1 MKAGVS
7 IVFASCVSLVLFA
20 LIAGC
25 ICPVPG
31 NEGPSPTPVPPAG
44 TPTFTPTASPKPE
57 SGANLADWGTDREI
71 YARNATATGWVNVTN
86 TGKAPIDQ
94 IDFSIAIKRTVL
106 FIPVEKTFSYN
117 ATRLDIRPGET
128 KKVQFSQTIPAE
140 YSGVSTAGDYQ
151 FVVTA
156 SIAGEEV
163 GSFSKDISVV

>member
-1 MKAGVS
+1 M
-7 IVFASCVSLVLFA
+7 
-20 LIAGC
+20 
-25 ICPVPG
+25 
-31 NEGPSPTPVPPAG
+31 
-44 TPTFTPTASPKPE
+44 
-57 SGANLADWGTDREI
+57 ANLAGWGTDRDV

-86 TGKAPIDQ
+86 TGNAPIDRV
-94 IDFSIAIKRTVL
+94 DFSIVIKRTVV
-106 FIPVEKTFSYN
+106 FIPVEKTFHYN

-156 SIAGEEV
+156 SIAGKEV